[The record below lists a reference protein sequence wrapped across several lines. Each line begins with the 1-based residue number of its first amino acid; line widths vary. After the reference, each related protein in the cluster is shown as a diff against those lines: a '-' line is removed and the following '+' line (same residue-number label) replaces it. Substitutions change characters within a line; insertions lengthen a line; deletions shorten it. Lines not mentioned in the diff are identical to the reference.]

1 MLPGLA
7 YFLLFHYGALV
18 GNVIAFKEYVPFDG
32 LWGSPWVGLGNF
44 QRMFEDGAFWA
55 AVLNTVW
62 IAVLQLVFYFPVPLG
77 LALLLH
83 SLTRSTCAGSCS
95 RWPTCRTSSRG

>member
-1 MLPGLA
+1 MLPGVA
-7 YFLLFHYGALV
+7 YFLLFHYGALA

-32 LWGSPWVGLGNF
+32 LWGSPWAGFDNF
-44 QRMFEDGAFWA
+44 RRMFEDAAFWD
-55 AVLNTVW
+55 AVLNTLW

-83 SLTRSTCAGSCS
+83 TLT
-95 RWPTCRTSSRG
+95 WSSVRRVVQSVA